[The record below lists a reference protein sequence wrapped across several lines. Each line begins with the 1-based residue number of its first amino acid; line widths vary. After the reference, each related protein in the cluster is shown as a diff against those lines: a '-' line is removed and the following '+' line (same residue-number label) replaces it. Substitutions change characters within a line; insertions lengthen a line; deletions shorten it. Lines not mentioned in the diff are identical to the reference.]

1 MENAS
6 KALLIAAEILIGI
19 LLLTLFSYIFTKMSE
34 ETARIEE
41 TAKVN
46 RINEFNQEFL
56 NYEGRGVRKIGE
68 DSSGKPIYNP
78 LKPQD
83 VATLINLANDNDNK
97 YNFDTKVIIDLDG
110 RNLANDYNSGNDWL
124 NFKMSKGELND
135 EYKCISVEIDEKSKL
150 VRKVS
155 LQK

>member
-97 YNFDTKVIIDLDG
+97 YNFDTKVIIVLDG
-110 RNLANDYNSGNDWL
+110 RNLANDYNSGKTIEREL
-124 NFKMSKGELND
+124 ALFFVALKKGELQ
-135 EYKCISVEIDEKSKL
+135 KLIDEI
-150 VRKVS
+150 VGVTNE
-155 LQK
+155 